1 MRRTRRPALAAL
13 VALAAL
19 AALAVGV
26 RATSRRYVF
35 PRREVP
41 KASAPPDLAARDVAG
56 DDGRLVHTLEIPA
69 PAGAPTVVYFH
80 NNRETVEAC
89 APFARELA
97 RRGLGVVLVEYRGY
111 GTAGGEPSEDAIYTD
126 ADVALSALAARG
138 VGPARIVLWGTS
150 LGTGVAAEM
159 ARRGRGAA
167 LVLVTP
173 YTSIPDLVTNV
184 VPVAPARALLP
195 DHFDTL
201 GKARAIRVPTLVVHG
216 DADEVIPYAMGEELA
231 RSIDGARLLRIPGAR
246 HGDVL
251 WRSPEALFAEV
262 LALAR
267 RAVSAG

>member
-1 MRRTRRPALAAL
+1 MRRPARLKLAAL
-13 VALAAL
+13 VSLAAL
-19 AALAVGV
+19 AALVFGV

-41 KASAPPDLAARDVAG
+41 RTGAPADLAARDLTTAE
-56 DDGRLVHTLEIPA
+56 GRRVHTLEIPA
-69 PAGAPTVVYFH
+69 PPGGPTVVYFH

-111 GTAGGEPSEDAIYTD
+111 GAAEGEPSEDAIYGD
-126 ADVALSALAARG
+126 ADIALAALAARG
-138 VGPARIVLWGTS
+138 VGPSRVVLWGTS

-173 YTSIPDLVTNV
+173 YTSIPDLVTAA
-184 VPVAPARALLP
+184 VPIAPARALLP

-201 GKARAIRVPTLVVHG
+201 GKAKGIQVPTLVVHG

-231 RSIDGARLLRIPGAR
+231 RTIDGARLLRVPGAR

-251 WRSPEALFAEV
+251 WRSPESLFAEV

-267 RAVSAG
+267 RAVAG